1 MRGACFATLAAAAA
15 LLCAA
20 CSVTPEVADEEPW
33 TRIVRG
39 STGERVSRAT
49 LTAALRE
56 ADYILLGEIHDNE
69 IHHRLQWVVLHEL
82 SPRPLVMEQLDV
94 ELQPAIDAAVQAR
107 GDADAIAA
115 AANMNT
121 KAWSWPLYKPLVQLA
136 LDRGAPIVA
145 GNLSRKEAREV
156 ASKGFGVL
164 PDAEALAINP
174 TWNAQR
180 EASLLQEIV
189 DSHCGQLKAEDAGG
203 IAKAQR
209 ARDAVMADRM
219 LRHVRGVL
227 IAGSGHARLDRGV
240 PAYLR
245 QRAPKAKVL
254 SLAFVEGNQDAAGAQ
269 NYDFVWITAA
279 QPRKDPCAAGAPVKT
294 P

>member
-1 MRGACFATLAAAAA
+1 MRGARFATLLAAAA

-20 CSVTPEVADEEPW
+20 CGVTPEVSEEEPW

-82 SPRPLVMEQLDV
+82 SARPLVMEQFDV
-94 ELQPAIDAAVQAR
+94 EFQPAIDAAVAAQR
-107 GDADAIAA
+107 NADAIAA
-115 AANMNT
+115 AANLDT
-121 KAWSWPLYKPLVQLA
+121 KAWNWPLYKPLVRLA
-136 LDRGAPIVA
+136 LERGSPIVA

-156 ASKGFGVL
+156 ASKGFGIL
-164 PDAEALAINP
+164 PDAGTLAIEA
-174 TWNAQR
+174 TWNL
-180 EASLLQEIV
+180 ASETSLVQQIV
-189 DSHCGQLKAEDAGG
+189 ESHCGHLKAEDAGG

-245 QRAPKAKVL
+245 QRAPNAKVL
-254 SLAFVEGNQDAAGAQ
+254 SLGFVEGNQDAAGAK

-279 QPRKDPCAAGAPVKT
+279 QPRKDPCATGAPVKT